1 MDCISLASLPHAA
14 EKPSSAMADTERHPF
29 LHGLNK
35 HRGAP
40 PTVVVIFGASGD
52 LTARRLIPAVYNLG
66 FDNLLPA
73 DFHLVGFGRKPIS
86 NDEFRG
92 LASEAI
98 KEFSRRDLNPDV
110 WARLASRTSYVAG
123 GYDEKAAFDRL
134 AAQIDELEKQLGRDV
149 QRLFYISTPPSVFA
163 PIVLNLGA
171 SGLAAKHLGE
181 PQHSKV
187 IIEKPFGRDLAS
199 ARALN
204 ETIRSV
210 FEEHQVYRIDHYL
223 GKETVQDLLV
233 QRFANA
239 IFEPLW
245 NRNFIDSVQITV
257 AEEVGVG
264 TRAGYY
270 EQAGCLRDMI
280 QNHTM
285 QLLALAAMEPPVTLD
300 AESIR
305 DEKVKLLKAIQPL
318 APGPGGDTARAQ
330 YAAGMI
336 AGKAVKGYLEEE
348 GINPQSRTE
357 TYAALRLSIN
367 NWRWQGVPFYLRS
380 GKCMARRVC
389 EFAVNFKCP
398 PGTLFAEGGRFD
410 LAANTLAFQIQPDE
424 GLSLILNTKVPGL
437 ETRTQPVK
445 MSFRY
450 ATTFGSNTPEAY
462 ERLVLDAMI
471 GDGTLFI
478 RGDEALAS
486 WKLCTPV
493 LEAWAAAGREGMD
506 SYAAGSW
513 GPASADALLA
523 NSHHEW
529 RQP

>member
-1 MDCISLASLPHAA
+1 MA
-14 EKPSSAMADTERHPF
+14 EPPRHPF
-29 LHGLNK
+29 LHGLSK

-52 LTARRLIPAVYNLG
+52 LTARKLIPAVYNLG
-66 FDNLLPA
+66 HDNLLPA
-73 DFHLVGFGRKPIS
+73 DFFLVGYGRKPIPD
-86 NDEFRG
+86 DEFRT
-92 LASEAI
+92 LAADAI
-98 KEFSRRDLNPDV
+98 KEFSRRELNAEIWGRV
-110 WARLASRTSYVAG
+110 AAHTSYVAG

-134 AAQIDELEKQLGRDV
+134 AEHMDAIEKKLGRDV
-149 QRLFYISTPPSVFA
+149 QRLFYISTPPSVCA
-163 PIVLNLGA
+163 PILVNLGA
-171 SGLAAKHLGE
+171 SGLAAKHLGTA
-181 PQHSKV
+181 QHSKV
-187 IIEKPFGRDLAS
+187 IIEKPFGKDLAS

-210 FEEHQVYRIDHYL
+210 FEEHQVFRIDHYL

-245 NRNFIDSVQITV
+245 NRNFIDSVQLTV

-264 TRAGYY
+264 TRGGYY
-270 EQAGCLRDMI
+270 EQSGCLRDMI

-285 QLLALAAMEPPVTLD
+285 QLVALTAMEPPVSLD
-300 AESIR
+300 AEAIR
-305 DEKVKLLKAIQPL
+305 DEKVKLLRAIQPL
-318 APGPGGDTARAQ
+318 ALGPGGDTTRAQ
-330 YAAGMI
+330 YGPGMI
-336 AGKAVKGYLEEE
+336 GGKAVKGYLAEE
-348 GINPQSRTE
+348 GIKSDSATE
-357 TYAALRLSIN
+357 TYAAIRLSIN

-380 GKCMARRVC
+380 GKRMARRVS
-389 EFAVNFKCP
+389 EIAIQFKRP
-398 PGTLFAEGGRFD
+398 PGTLFAEGEKFQI
-410 LAANTLAFQIQPDE
+410 ASNTLSFQIQPDE
-424 GLSLILNTKVPGL
+424 GLSMVLNTKIPGL

-462 ERLVLDAMI
+462 ERLVLDAMV

-486 WKLCTPV
+486 WALYTPV
-493 LEAWAAAGREGMD
+493 LEAWAAAGRQGMD
-506 SYAAGSW
+506 TYAAGPW
-513 GPASADALLA
+513 GPEAAEKLLTA
-523 NSHHEW
+523 KGNEW